1 MRARWIAVLALVVGA
16 CGGDPRGTPE
26 EFQIPS
32 GATFQAVIDTLEAH
46 GIIGAPGRFAL
57 YARMKG
63 ADHEI
68 RAGRYS
74 LRRGEA
80 WSEIV
85 ATLTEGRMLTESM
98 TIPEGFRLKQMAG
111 PIARITDQ
119 DSVAVLSVL
128 GDSTAT
134 ERWTVPGPT
143 LEGYLFPDTYRFAPG
158 VDVERVVDTMIER
171 YREVWTPARIA
182 RRDSLG
188 LSENEV
194 VTLASVVQAE
204 ARHLEEMSRISSVY
218 HGRLERNM
226 LLQADPTVIY
236 ALGGYRARLLF
247 AAIDSVADSPYN
259 TYTQPGLPPGPI
271 GAPGEAAIEAALHPA
286 DEPFLYF
293 VALPDGTHI
302 FTRTLA
308 EHNQAVQRS
317 RREFRELGGG
327 P

>member
-143 LEGYLFPDTYRFAPG
+143 LEGYLFADTYRFAPG
-158 VDVERVVDTMIER
+158 VDV
-171 YREVWTPARIA
+171 A
-182 RRDSLG
+182 
-188 LSENEV
+188 
-194 VTLASVVQAE
+194 
-204 ARHLEEMSRISSVY
+204 
-218 HGRLERNM
+218 
-226 LLQADPTVIY
+226 
-236 ALGGYRARLLF
+236 RARPQR
-247 AAIDSVADSPYN
+247 A
-259 TYTQPGLPPGPI
+259 PI
-271 GAPGEAAIEAALHPA
+271 GVEGFVLVAELVVEAADRLGIPML
-286 DEPFLYF
+286 
-293 VALPDGTHI
+293 
-302 FTRTLA
+302 FTGVR
-308 EHNQAVQRS
+308 H
-317 RREFRELGGG
+317 FRH
-327 P
+327 